1 MDTTFLILPK
11 CAQASLKSNCTQPH
25 LPFSSLIYSLSG
37 YRHLFALLP
46 RLVDYPIFINPSF
59 PLHPFLLF
67 LQDAA
72 ISSGCC
78 YFFRYAVVS
87 PISLLLSEL
96 YQLIY
101 IFKLMEG
108 KLMLTHT
115 LYSGG
120 TRGQKWRPRQR
131 GSRRMDVDRKIRNSW
146 LFMFQK

>member
-1 MDTTFLILPK
+1 MDTTFLILPQ
-11 CAQASLKSNCTQPH
+11 CSQASSKSNCTQPH
-25 LPFSSLIYSLSG
+25 LPFSSLIYPLSG

-46 RLVDYPIFINPSF
+46 HLADYPVFTKSFLSSPSL
-59 PLHPFLLF
+59 PT
-67 LQDAA
+67 

-78 YFFRYAVVS
+78 YFLS
-87 PISLLLSEL
+87 LQGSLLLSEL

-120 TRGQKWRPRQR
+120 ARGQKWRPRQR

-146 LFMFQK
+146 LFMLQRCGYN

>member
-1 MDTTFLILPK
+1 MEQLGGRAVGWVECVRDGLCPE
-11 CAQASLKSNCTQPH
+11 APPAAGGSGQLKD
-25 LPFSSLIYSLSG
+25 G
-37 YRHLFALLP
+37 R
-46 RLVDYPIFINPSF
+46 INPSF

-146 LFMFQK
+146 LFMFQKCGWRGLI